1 VTLLAFTDGLVERR
15 REHLDTGLERLRAAA
30 TAGMPIASLV
40 EHVVDTLAPDG
51 SDDDIAV
58 LALRWTA
65 RRVTPAE
72 PALVDQAEA
81 AAPTG

>member
-1 VTLLAFTDGLVERR
+1 
-15 REHLDTGLERLRAAA
+15 
-30 TAGMPIASLV
+30 MPIATLV

-72 PALVDQAEA
+72 PVLVDQAEA
-81 AAPTG
+81 VAPAG